1 MVFIVDEGSEF
12 DAPLEKV
19 WKLSDAYAT
28 DAAKIHPG
36 GKNYKTESV
45 NENVAIQSWESDM
58 QGQSVQ
64 TKIKVIGGSNRII
77 GRSYRRLKV
86 LQLLYSN
93 WKQDG
98 SNSSRR
104 FQIPNDA

>member
-19 WKLSDAYAT
+19 WKLSDARAR

-36 GKNYKTESV
+36 GKNYMTDSV

-58 QGQSVQ
+58 QGQTVQ
-64 TKIKVIGGSNRII
+64 TKIKVTRYYPLGVAIELLEGAIAGSKFFNYYTPT
-77 GRSYRRLKV
+77 GNKTGV
-86 LQLLYSN
+86 T
-93 WKQDG
+93 G
-98 SNSSRR
+98 AG
-104 FQIPNDA
+104 DA